1 MQVEQFLELSA
12 QRSPDKTALVCQER
26 RLTYREIEEQ
36 SNKLAHALIE
46 NGVERGDRVAIYLDN
61 SVEAVLSIFAVLKA
75 GAVFLVV
82 NPTTKP
88 DKLAYILTNCRATAL
103 VTDARKLE
111 GMGKLRGQVPDLG
124 AVVVAGADALGLAK
138 GGARLLSLEGVLED

>member
-36 SNKLAHALIE
+36 SNQLAHALIE

-88 DKLAYILTNCRATAL
+88 DKHA
-103 VTDARKLE
+103 
-111 GMGKLRGQVPDLG
+111 
-124 AVVVAGADALGLAK
+124 
-138 GGARLLSLEGVLED
+138 